1 MLGFGDIWVIPE
13 FKEPTKKSLV
23 PIQLVTITRTV
34 GKGITSMISNE
45 QVILAVK
52 LAEQMIR
59 SGTVTYACKFIK
71 FITC

>member
-1 MLGFGDIWVIPE
+1 MLGYGDIWVIPE

-34 GKGITSMISNE
+34 EDGITSMISNQ

-59 SGTVTYACKFIK
+59 SGIVRYV
-71 FITC
+71 